1 MKVFVSY
8 SRHDKK
14 EVQQI
19 INDCKSLGHSVWFDQ
34 ELSGGQSWWDRIIRE
49 IQECDLFV
57 FVLSQQSTNSAA
69 CTLEYNYAH
78 QLNKRILPV
87 LVSEVSINLLP
98 PALNKI
104 QYVDYRKSEREA
116 VLDFVKALNSL
127 PPAQEMPDPLPAP
140 PEVPIS
146 YLGNLKAEI
155 EADKNLSFEEQS
167 ALLFKLKE
175 RLKHKNEEKDV
186 HELLRR
192 LKDRDELFFKIAQQ
206 IDTILEK
213 DPAVSARP
221 PKPKTETVG
230 SATTKTVDPQP
241 QVQASSLN
249 LGVTGVPAASATGG
263 KKLDSVA
270 IIGVIGGI
278 FIPILG
284 IILGIWSLRR
294 IANKERNLKGTG
306 WAWGAIIVGIL
317 MMFVYLYQGIM
328 NSMLY
333 YPTY

>member
-1 MKVFVSY
+1 MNVFASY
-8 SRHDKK
+8 SRHDKE

-49 IQECDLFV
+49 IQQCDLFV

-78 QLNKRILPV
+78 QLNKRILPI

-104 QYVDYRKSEREA
+104 QYVDYRKSDREA
-116 VLDFVKALNSL
+116 ILDFVKALNSL
-127 PPAQEMPDPLPAP
+127 PPAGEMPDPLPPP

-155 EADKNLSFEEQS
+155 ETDKSLSFEEQS

-175 RLKHKNEEKDV
+175 RLKHKNEERDV

-206 IDTILEK
+206 IDTILEEGSSLHT
-213 DPAVSARP
+213 PAPKKESSERTITP
-221 PKPKTETVG
+221 P
-230 SATTKTVDPQP
+230 AQP
-241 QVQASSLN
+241 VQASSLN
-249 LGVTGVPAASATGG
+249 LGTTGISASAQDN
-263 KKLDSVA
+263 KKLDSVGV
-270 IIGVIGGI
+270 IGVIGGI
-278 FIPILG
+278 IIPIVG

-306 WAWGAIIVGIL
+306 WAWAAIVVGVL
-317 MMFVYLYQGIM
+317 MIFVYLYEYTM
-328 NSMLY
+328 SSFMY

>member
-1 MKVFVSY
+1 MNIFVSY
-8 SRHDKK
+8 SRHDKD

-19 INDCKSLGHSVWFDQ
+19 INDCKSLGHAVWFDQ

-57 FVLSQQSTNSAA
+57 FVLSKQSTNSAA

-98 PALNKI
+98 PALTKI
-104 QYVDYRKSEREA
+104 QYVDYRKPEREA
-116 VLDFVKALNSL
+116 VLDFVKALHSL
-127 PPAQEMPDPLPAP
+127 PPAQDMPDPLPEP

-155 EADKNLSFEEQS
+155 ETDKHLTFEEQS
-167 ALLFKLKE
+167 ALLLKLKE
-175 RLKHKNEEKDV
+175 RLKHENEKKDV
-186 HELLRR
+186 YELLRR

-206 IDTILEK
+206 IDTILEES
-213 DPAVSARP
+213 PSTSTTP
-221 PKPKTETVG
+221 PKPKKETLAPTSS
-230 SATTKTVDPQP
+230 SASPKP

-249 LGVTGVPAASATGG
+249 LGTTSTSTAPSTTA
-263 KKLDSVA
+263 KKLDPVA
-270 IIGVIGGI
+270 IIGLIGGI
-278 FIPILG
+278 FIPIVG
-284 IILGIWSLRR
+284 IVLGIWSLRR

-306 WAWGAIIVGIL
+306 WAWGAIIVGGL
-317 MMFVYLYQGIM
+317 MMLVYLYQGIM
-328 NSMLY
+328 TSMLY